1 MSTSPQIKLTA
12 VWALRVLAAV
22 FGLLGL
28 LLLGG
33 GLYLMALGGSW
44 YYAIA
49 GAGLIASAWYVFIG
63 NIRGVWIY
71 LGVFA
76 FTVIWALFESGLK
89 FWALEARIVAPM
101 FLAGAA
107 LLSVQLFAPQQGRP
121 ADPKPFTVAGAAL
134 MAGFVLFII
143 GMFFPQNVYS
153 RPLPITAGKATAET
167 LAMEGE
173 WLSYGRTIEGA
184 RFSPAD
190 QINRG
195 NVAELEQAW
204 AARSGDIAL
213 GGATGMEDQNTPLFA
228 DGFVYHCS
236 PNAIV
241 TALDGVTGETRWRFD
256 PEASGAF
263 WKRCR
268 TLSFFRD
275 PEATATDAC
284 AARLIVG
291 TQEAQMIA
299 LDAKTGDKCDGFG
312 TAGVVNL
319 NDGMGDPIPG
329 FYVPNTGPMLAGD
342 KILVGG
348 WVGDNYSTGEPS
360 GVVRAFDART
370 GALVWAFDVGNPDNH
385 GAPAAGDVYT
395 LGTPNVWA
403 PMAFDLDLG
412 LAYLPTGNA
421 TPDYFGG
428 LRRPFDDEYNS
439 SVIAVDLATGV
450 ERWRFRTVNHDLWD
464 YDLPSQP
471 ALIDFPDGAGG
482 TTPAVLQTTKRG
494 QLFVLDRRT
503 GAPLVEVEEK
513 PVPESDGTAIG
524 EYYAPTQ
531 PYAVGM
537 PVINGE
543 PLTER
548 QMWGMVPFDQL
559 LCRIAFRKHVYE
571 GDFTP
576 MSVKPTI
583 IYPGN
588 NGGMNWGSATVDP
601 ERNILVVADM
611 RMPVSTRLIERKEIP
626 PQDQFQPD
634 PHGELSP
641 QFGLP
646 YGNLIKNFFSPLGVP
661 CLEPPIGTIT
671 AVDLGARK
679 IIWQRPAGTMKDVS
693 IGNWQPGVAFYT
705 GMPALGGAI
714 TTRGGV
720 TFHSGTQDYYLRA
733 YDTETGKILWE
744 GRLPSGSQST
754 PMTYVD
760 AKTGKQFVVVTAG
773 GARYNPNDRADW
785 IIAFALPAGN

>member
-1 MSTSPQIKLTA
+1 MSLPPRRKLTA
-12 VWALRVLAAV
+12 VWTHRILAVV
-22 FGLLGL
+22 FGIVGL
-28 LLLGG
+28 FLLGG

-49 GAGLIASAWYVFIG
+49 GAGLTVSAWRLLMG

-76 FTVIWALFESGLK
+76 FTVIWAFYESGLK

-107 LLSVQLFAPQQGRP
+107 LLSVRLFTPEQGRP
-121 ADPKPFTVAGAAL
+121 ANTKPYTIAGAAL
-134 MAGFVLFII
+134 MVGFAAFIAA
-143 GMFFPQNVYS
+143 MFFPQNVIS
-153 RPLPITAGKATAET
+153 NPLPITPGKVSAET
-167 LAMEGE
+167 MEMGGE
-173 WLSYGRTIEGA
+173 WHSYGRTIEGT
-184 RFSPAD
+184 RFSPAK
-190 QINRG
+190 QINRD
-195 NVAELEQAW
+195 NVATLEQAW
-204 AARSGDIAL
+204 AAHSGDIAL

-228 DGFVYHCS
+228 DGLVYHCS
-236 PNAIV
+236 PNAVV

-256 PEASGAF
+256 PKASGAY

-268 TLSFFRD
+268 TLSYFRD
-275 PEATATDAC
+275 PAAASSGAC

-299 LDAKTGDKCDGFG
+299 LDAKTGAKCDEFG
-312 TAGVVNL
+312 NSGVVNL
-319 NDGMGDPIPG
+319 NDGMGDPKPG

-342 KILVGG
+342 KILIGG
-348 WVGDNYSTGEPS
+348 WVSDNYSTREPS
-360 GVVRAFDART
+360 GVVRAFDVRT
-370 GALVWAFDVGNPDNH
+370 GALVWAFDVGNPDNR
-385 GAPAAGDVYT
+385 GAPAPGEVYT

-421 TPDYFGG
+421 TPDFFGG

-439 SVIAVDLATGV
+439 SIVAVELATGI
-450 ERWRFRTVNHDLWD
+450 ERWHFRTVNHDLWD
-464 YDLPSQP
+464 YDIPSQP

-503 GAPLVEVEEK
+503 GAPLVEIEEK
-513 PVPESDGTAIG
+513 PVPESDGTAVG

-537 PVINGE
+537 PVINAE

-559 LCRIAFRKHVYE
+559 LCRIVFRKHIYK

-583 IYPGN
+583 FYPGN
-588 NGGMNWGSATVDP
+588 GGGLNWGSATIDP
-601 ERNILVVADM
+601 ERNILVVADI
-611 RMPVSTRLIERKEIP
+611 RMPVLTQLIDRDEIP
-626 PQDQFQPD
+626 PQDQFQPE
-634 PHGELSP
+634 PHSGFSP

-646 YGNLIKNFFSPLGVP
+646 YGGRLKNFYSPLGVP
-661 CLEPPIGTIT
+661 CLEPPFGTIT
-671 AVDLGARK
+671 AVDLGARE
-679 IIWQRPAGTMKDVS
+679 IIWQRPAGSMKDVS
-693 IGNWQPGVAFYT
+693 IGKWQPGVAFYT
-705 GMPALGGAI
+705 GMPALGGAV
-714 TTRGGV
+714 TTSGGV

-733 YDTETGKILWE
+733 YDTKTGKVLWK

-760 AKTGKQFVVVTAG
+760 AKTGRQFVVVTAG

-785 IIAFALPAGN
+785 IIAFALPEGK